1 MSKPTDIQTVLKEAD
16 LLFDKAAVE
25 QALDNM
31 ALEVTN
37 ALADTNPIILPVMN
51 GGLIPAGLL
60 LPKLNFSLEVDYL
73 HATRYRGE
81 TSGQELAWFRK
92 PSKSIKDRVLLL
104 IDDILDEGI
113 TLAAIVK
120 ECKEMGAEKVYTAVL
135 ADKELGYERDF
146 AKADFTGLVVPN
158 RYVFGFGMDYH
169 HYHRNQA
176 GIYAVKDL

>member
-1 MSKPTDIQTVLKEAD
+1 MNELTKIQTVLEQAD
-16 LLFDKAAVE
+16 LLFDQAAVDKAFE
-25 QALDNM
+25 KM
-31 ALEVTN
+31 ANEITEK
-37 ALADTNPIILPVMN
+37 LAEANPIILPVMN
-51 GGLIPAGLL
+51 GGLIPSGQL
-60 LPKLNFSLEVDYL
+60 LPKLNFPLEVDYL

-120 ECKEMGAEKVYTAVL
+120 ECKEMGAATVFTAVL
-135 ADKELGYERDF
+135 ADKELDYQRDF

-158 RYVFGFGMDYH
+158 RYVFGYGMDYH
-169 HYHRNQA
+169 HYHRNQK